1 VLTCSGQG
9 DNCAASKSSRWDFIS
24 FGGRCSTLATLCG
37 MRFRYLLRL
46 LVPVIALILILILS
60 LILSILYRAAVI
72 FTSAQDCQTYA
83 SATVRTLRTQEHTNQ
98 VQIHMALCSARD
110 QTKSGGESI

>member
-1 VLTCSGQG
+1 
-9 DNCAASKSSRWDFIS
+9 
-24 FGGRCSTLATLCG
+24 

-46 LVPVIALILILILS
+46 LVPVIDLILILILILS

-98 VQIHMALCSARD
+98 VQIRMALCIARD
-110 QTKSGGESI
+110 QTKSGAAKAFNLRVKFTCALVSQSQRKPRTYSPGFRCSGTRR

>member
-1 VLTCSGQG
+1 
-9 DNCAASKSSRWDFIS
+9 
-24 FGGRCSTLATLCG
+24 

-110 QTKSGGESI
+110 QTKSGGESIYFNLRVKFTCALVSQSQRNPRTYSPGFRCSGTRR